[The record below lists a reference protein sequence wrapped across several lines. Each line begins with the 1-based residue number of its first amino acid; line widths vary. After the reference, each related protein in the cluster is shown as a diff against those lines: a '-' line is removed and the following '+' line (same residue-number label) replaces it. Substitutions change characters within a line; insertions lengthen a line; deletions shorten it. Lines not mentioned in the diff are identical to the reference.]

1 MIRAYQY
8 TLPVEVYCVMSLLF
22 PFDHAS
28 PAFEVALTEEG
39 MTPSKPFEDTI
50 LMPMPLA
57 VRTGVSFK
65 KNNNSFVS
73 LNNMI
78 VVFQVGRAVEE
89 AMPYSLPRLLY
100 VNGVSELHIVGMPL
114 LQKQYLE
121 NPPLIAFFSA
131 HMFWG
136 NRKAMS
142 RNIAVQLN
150 MQQQQQQHWQLL
162 RVT

>member
-1 MIRAYQY
+1 
-8 TLPVEVYCVMSLLF
+8 MSLLF

-39 MTPSKPFEDTI
+39 MTPVSLLEDTI

-78 VVFQVGRAVEE
+78 VVFQVGRAVEGSD
-89 AMPYSLPRLLY
+89 A
-100 VNGVSELHIVGMPL
+100 
-114 LQKQYLE
+114 LQPASPFVRE
-121 NPPLIAFFSA
+121 
-131 HMFWG
+131 
-136 NRKAMS
+136 R
-142 RNIAVQLN
+142 
-150 MQQQQQQHWQLL
+150 
-162 RVT
+162 RV